1 MGKLSQ
7 QKKVNRH
14 MVFLPFYSI
23 SFRCRLFKVFS
34 FGFVF
39 FASSRAVGFWKVLVR
54 NSKGLCCGR
63 FWLGKVTQQKK
74 VTTPQGFPLI
84 LLCRGHSGITFSSF
98 SRRMRRTR
106 GDSSLGPRG
115 TVTELPSGT
124 FPGPLQNPKSKI
136 QNPKSGIQN
145 PKSKIPQSKI
155 QNPNFFGR
163 ILGILD
169 FGFWNLDFGFWNAM

>member
-7 QKKVNRH
+7 QKKVKRH

-23 SFRCRLFKVFS
+23 SFRCRHLEGFS

-39 FASSRAVGFWKVLVR
+39 CFSLS
-54 NSKGLCCGR
+54 CR
-63 FWLGKVTQQKK
+63 FLG
-74 VTTPQGFPLI
+74 
-84 LLCRGHSGITFSSF
+84 
-98 SRRMRRTR
+98 TR

-124 FPGPLQNPKSKI
+124 FPGPLQNQKSKI

-145 PKSKIPQSKI
+145 PKSGI
-155 QNPNFFGR
+155 QNPKFPIIKNPKSKLFRPDFG
-163 ILGILD
+163 D